1 MGAVIGGT
9 ALALSAAAMVGVSAA
24 SEDPASNASAADV
37 GTVTCP
43 DVASQLPDVPAQ
55 AKAEVDRNLTLLQTQ
70 ISEAQKRLEST
81 VGQGGQNFVQNAILG
96 PLADKRAST
105 ISRIEIAIGRVA
117 DVPQLPVMELSTCSV
132 EQGDASASASDA
144 AAADDTAS
152 ADATDS
158 ASADATDSASADVT
172 DSASADA
179 TDSASADATDSASAD
194 ATDSASA
201 DATDSASADATDS
214 ASADVTDSASAD
226 ATDSA
231 SADATD
237 TAAADENG
245 VDCQDVSQKI
255 TVIVIEVPA
264 VKHAMASMNKHTKAN
279 SKAVKHAKT
288 KAAKSKAMNK
298 LLDQRIAD
306 VVSIALAVEKASAD
320 PNWNIPAVADCSA
333 TA

>member
-144 AAADDTAS
+144 AAADDT
-152 ADATDS
+152 